1 MAKPDRL
8 LEAFIDL
15 RDRIVNVVLRIAPP
29 QDVEDIV
36 QETIV
41 TEKLLFRITNAV

>member
-15 RDRIVNVVLRIAPP
+15 RDRIVNVVLRISAAAGRRGHRAG
-29 QDVEDIV
+29 DLRDG
-36 QETIV
+36 ETTV
-41 TEKLLFRITNAV
+41 